1 MHLEAGSA
9 CLSCKPQR
17 LMFGAV
23 PAVLQVAIYLF
34 ACLLQIPN
42 AVLILLMV
50 FTLGSPITSRSWSC
64 TADATADAAC
74 AAVFSNPTTAGFCA
88 LNPSQWTWSDPNHAF
103 VSKFNMICADSWK
116 SQLANSFFFV
126 GYLIGSGVF
135 GTVADAYG
143 RKGMTFGATVLAA
156 VFTAAALGVT
166 NYWVLMVLRLL
177 TGESLFYSSDVQHCM
192 SERVAR
198 MYRWLAC
205 GAGLQ
210 QASLCG
216 TG

>member
-1 MHLEAGSA
+1 VYPSAGCTFFDASLIFCA
-9 CLSCKPQR
+9 AA
-17 LMFGAV
+17 AV
-23 PAVLQVAIYLF
+23 AAAVRAALQMAIYVF

-50 FTLGSPITSRSWSC
+50 FSLGNPIKSGSWAC
-64 TADATADAAC
+64 TADAAADPAC
-74 AAVFSNPTTAGFCA
+74 AAVFANPDTAGFCA
-88 LNPSQWTWSDPNHAF
+88 LSRSQWTWTSPNQGF
-103 VSKFNMICADSWK
+103 VSKFNLICADQWK

-143 RKGMTFGATVLAA
+143 RKGMAFGATALAA

-177 TGESLFYSSDVQHCM
+177 TGEEC
-192 SERVAR
+192 RT
-198 MYRWLAC
+198 
-205 GAGLQ
+205 
-210 QASLCG
+210 AS
-216 TG
+216 